1 MTCRTMSGFRNQCL
15 GEEPAWMKQA
25 DRKAL
30 DIVARLEHEIL
41 ELRAA
46 VDKPDRDRMRTFAG
60 RRKKLGG

>member
-1 MTCRTMSGFRNQCL
+1 
-15 GEEPAWMKQA
+15 MKQA